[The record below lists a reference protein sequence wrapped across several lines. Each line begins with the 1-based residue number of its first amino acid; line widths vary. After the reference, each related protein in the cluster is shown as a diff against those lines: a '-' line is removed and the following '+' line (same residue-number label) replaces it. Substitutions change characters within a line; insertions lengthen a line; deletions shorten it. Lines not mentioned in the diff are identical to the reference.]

1 MKQQQMTSVLNN
13 PVGCESPTGWDPQS
27 LRKQWNDAC
36 LQLGIP
42 ALTTATSAKIMAI
55 LLHYGNNEAFVLSPH
70 FRADCEYISKR
81 YHIHGSGTPDLEFTE
96 YLKEYNAE
104 LEHCEKPPKW
114 AVDLIK
120 GMYNIDIY

>member
-1 MKQQQMTSVLNN
+1 MKQQEMTSALNN
-13 PVGCESPTGWDPQS
+13 PLGQQNPGGWAPQS

-55 LLHYGNNEAFVLSPH
+55 LLHFGNNDAFVLSPH
-70 FRADCEYISKR
+70 FRADCEYIQNR
-81 YHIHGSGTPDLEFTE
+81 FHIHGCGVPDTEFTE
-96 YLKEYNAE
+96 YLKEYDAE
-104 LEHCEKPPKW
+104 LKLCDKPPKW

-120 GMYNIDIY
+120 GMYNINI